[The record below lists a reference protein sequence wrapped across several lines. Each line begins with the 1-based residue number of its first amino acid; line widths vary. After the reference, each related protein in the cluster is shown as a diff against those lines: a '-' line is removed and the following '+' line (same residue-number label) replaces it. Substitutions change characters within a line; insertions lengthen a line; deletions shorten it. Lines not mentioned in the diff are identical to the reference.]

1 MPKLRLRADAPP
13 GRYTVG
19 PLDGDWQ
26 PGDERDL
33 ADCHALDIDAGGMVP
48 LSVAFAERIVAASD
62 GLVELVPDPAPPKR
76 PTTAAAAPAAA
87 PTEE

>member
-19 PLDGDWQ
+19 PLDGDWS

-33 ADCHALDIDAGGMVP
+33 ADCLALDIDAQAHGAIT
-48 LSVAFAERIVAASD
+48 LDYAQRIVAASD
-62 GLVELVPDPAPPKR
+62 GLVELVPDPDPPTPATR
-76 PTTAAAAPAAA
+76 RAAPAAAA

>member
-33 ADCHALDIDAGGMVP
+33 ADCLALDIDTQTHGP
-48 LSVAFAERIVAASD
+48 ITPAFAERIAAASD
-62 GLVELVPDPAPPKR
+62 GVVELVPDPDP
-76 PTTAAAAPAAA
+76 APAAA
-87 PTEE
+87 TPAKRAAKTEE